1 MSGMVFIT
9 PLDGRGCDISV
20 VGGKA
25 INLSKMVSAGF
36 RVPPAIAVNSLAYEV
51 FLDTAGLRDWIGRE
65 LADIDY
71 GDAGSIVRASSAI
84 RDLILAEPI
93 PAEVES
99 EICAGMATL
108 DRGYYAVRSS
118 AVAEDLGDASF
129 AGQQDTYLNV
139 PAAEVPAQVR
149 RCW

>member
-1 MSGMVFIT
+1 MSGKAFVT
-9 PLDGRGCDISV
+9 PLDGRECDISV

-36 RVPPAIAVNSLAYEV
+36 RVPPAIAVNSQAYEE
-51 FLDTAGLRDWIGRE
+51 FLDTTGLRDRIRKQ
-65 LADIDY
+65 LDTIDY
-71 GDAGSIVRASSAI
+71 DDAGSIVRVSSFI
-84 RDLILAEPI
+84 RDLILMEPVPVRI
-93 PAEVES
+93 VS
-99 EICAGMATL
+99 EIRAGMASL

-139 PAAEVPAQVR
+139 SESNVPAQVR